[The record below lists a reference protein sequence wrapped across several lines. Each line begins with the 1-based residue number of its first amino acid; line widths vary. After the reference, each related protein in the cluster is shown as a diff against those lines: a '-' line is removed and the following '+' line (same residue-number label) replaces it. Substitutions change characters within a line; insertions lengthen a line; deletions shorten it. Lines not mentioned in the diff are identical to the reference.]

1 MALQRLLTVLFHIQK
16 GKYGIFSKM
25 KFFLIFL
32 FPAAAICQVPKKAN
46 TIIIHGVSQE
56 QAIIVFKAAG
66 YLIAGSG
73 NGFISTVPQ
82 KSKNGIEIVLQMEIK
97 DSTGYLQGIYDGR
110 QIREGL
116 WKFNESY
123 AGHYRGGSFEMMDSV
138 AHMFR
143 RPISYT
149 ER

>member
-1 MALQRLLTVLFHIQK
+1 MKLLL
-16 GKYGIFSKM
+16 
-25 KFFLIFL
+25 FFLLPIS
-32 FPAAAICQVPKKAN
+32 AICQIPKKSN
-46 TIIIHGVSQE
+46 TIIIHGISQY
-56 QAIIVFKAAG
+56 QAISVFKAAG
-66 YLIAGSG
+66 YLVAGSG

-97 DSTGYLQGIYDGR
+97 DSTGYLQGRYDGR

-138 AHMFR
+138 AHMFG
-143 RPISYT
+143 RPLTY
-149 ER
+149 EKR